1 MPKSAFYRFT
11 VLGVII
17 MALLF
22 TGNWLRARAQTVPEG
37 TQVPPVSSETQE
49 PPTAQ
54 TTLETQP
61 ETELVTEAE
70 TEPVTEAETQPP
82 TEEEPKLLTL
92 SEIQPDGFALRCSQV
107 SLEADDAQVFVYDV
121 AGDRMLY
128 CSGPEDETVY
138 PASITKLFTAYTA
151 LRLLPGDTV
160 VTAGWELGLLKPASS
175 YAGIGMDSKL
185 TVEMLVEAML
195 LPSGNDAAYVL
206 AAAAGRAAAGNQ
218 SLGASA
224 AVGAFMERMNEMG
237 QEVGLVNTHFVNPD
251 GYHDNAHYSC
261 PRDLAR
267 IGALALND
275 PVIAQ
280 FASMS
285 RDTVRFVSGESVTW
299 DNTNR
304 LLNPDSEW
312 YCPESVGLKTGY
324 TNRAGFCLLS
334 AFRRGDRQVLVG
346 IFGAKDKLSRYSDA
360 AALWQAAMSAMD
372 DEACG

>member
-11 VLGVII
+11 VLGAVI

-22 TGNWLRARAQTVPEG
+22 TGNWLRAGAQTVPEETG
-37 TQVPPVSSETQE
+37 LPPVSAETQE

-61 ETELVTEAE
+61 ETETLRE
-70 TEPVTEAETQPP
+70 TEPETEPP
-82 TEEEPKLLTL
+82 TEEAPKLLSL
-92 SEIQPDGFALRCSQV
+92 SETQPDGFVLSCSQV
-107 SLEADDAQVFVYDV
+107 CLEEATAQVFVYDA

-128 CSGPEDETVY
+128 CSGPEDETIY
-138 PASITKLFTAYTA
+138 PASITKLFTAYTT

-160 VTAGWELGLLKPASS
+160 VTAGWELGLLQPGSS

-206 AAAAGRAAAGNQ
+206 AAAAGRAAAGNR

-224 AVGAFMERMNEMG
+224 AVGAFVERMNEMG

-261 PRDLAR
+261 PQDLAR

-275 PVIAQ
+275 PVIAKY
-280 FASMS
+280 ASMT

-304 LLNPDSEW
+304 LLNPDSEL

-334 AFRRGDRQVLVG
+334 AFRRGDRLVLVG
-346 IFGAKDKLSRYSDA
+346 IFGAEDKLSRYSDA
-360 AALWQAAMSAMD
+360 AALWQAVMTAMD

>member
-11 VLGVII
+11 VLGAII

-22 TGNWLRARAQTVPEG
+22 TGNRLRAGAQTVPEG
-37 TQVPPVSSETQE
+37 TQVPPVSSETQD

-107 SLEADDAQVFVYDV
+107 SLEADDAQVFVYDA

-160 VTAGWELGLLKPASS
+160 VTAGWELGLLKPGSS

-218 SLGASA
+218 SLGPSA
-224 AVGAFMERMNEMG
+224 AVGVFVEQMNEMG

-251 GYHDNAHYSC
+251 GYHDSAHYSC

-304 LLNPDSEW
+304 LLNPDSEL

-360 AALWQAAMSAMD
+360 AALWQAVMTAMD
-372 DEACG
+372 DETCG

>member
-1 MPKSAFYRFT
+1 MPKGAFYRFT
-11 VLGVII
+11 VLGAII

-107 SLEADDAQVFVYDV
+107 SLEADDAQVFVYDA

-224 AVGAFMERMNEMG
+224 AVGAFVERMNEMG
-237 QEVGLVNTHFVNPD
+237 QEVGLENTHFVNPD
-251 GYHDNAHYSC
+251 GYHDSAHYSC

-267 IGALALND
+267 IGTLALND
-275 PVIAQ
+275 PVIAGY
-280 FASMS
+280 ASMT

-304 LLNPDSEW
+304 LLNPDSEL

-334 AFRRGDRQVLVG
+334 AFQRGDRLVLVG

-360 AALWQAAMSAMD
+360 AALWQAVMTTMD

>member
-1 MPKSAFYRFT
+1 MDYRTLHSKT
-11 VLGVII
+11 VLDLRK
-17 MALLF
+17 MAKELKVK
-22 TGNWLRARAQTVPEG
+22 VPAG
-37 TQVPPVSSETQE
+37 T
-49 PPTAQ
+49 
-54 TTLETQP
+54 
-61 ETELVTEAE
+61 
-70 TEPVTEAETQPP
+70 
-82 TEEEPKLLTL
+82 
-92 SEIQPDGFALRCSQV
+92 
-107 SLEADDAQVFVYDV
+107 
-121 AGDRMLY
+121 
-128 CSGPEDETVY
+128 
-138 PASITKLFTAYTA
+138 
-151 LRLLPGDTV
+151 
-160 VTAGWELGLLKPASS
+160 
-175 YAGIGMDSKL
+175 SKAIL
-185 TVEMLVEAML
+185 VEMLVEAML

-218 SLGASA
+218 SLGSSA
-224 AVGAFMERMNEMG
+224 AVGVFVGQMNEMG
-237 QEVGLVNTHFVNPD
+237 QEVGLANTHFVNPD
-251 GYHDNAHYSC
+251 GYHDSAHYSC

-304 LLNPDSEW
+304 LLNPDSEL

-372 DEACG
+372 DEVCG

>member
-1 MPKSAFYRFT
+1 
-11 VLGVII
+11 
-17 MALLF
+17 
-22 TGNWLRARAQTVPEG
+22 
-37 TQVPPVSSETQE
+37 
-49 PPTAQ
+49 
-54 TTLETQP
+54 
-61 ETELVTEAE
+61 
-70 TEPVTEAETQPP
+70 
-82 TEEEPKLLTL
+82 
-92 SEIQPDGFALRCSQV
+92 
-107 SLEADDAQVFVYDV
+107 
-121 AGDRMLY
+121 
-128 CSGPEDETVY
+128 
-138 PASITKLFTAYTA
+138 
-151 LRLLPGDTV
+151 
-160 VTAGWELGLLKPASS
+160 
-175 YAGIGMDSKL
+175 
-185 TVEMLVEAML
+185 
-195 LPSGNDAAYVL
+195 
-206 AAAAGRAAAGNQ
+206 
-218 SLGASA
+218 
-224 AVGAFMERMNEMG
+224 MNEMG

-251 GYHDNAHYSC
+251 GYHDSAHYSC

>member
-11 VLGVII
+11 VLGAVI
-17 MALLF
+17 MVLLF
-22 TGNWLRARAQTVPEG
+22 TGNWLRAGVWTVPEG
-37 TQVPPVSSETQE
+37 KQVTPVPTETQE
-49 PPTAQ
+49 ATAEQ

-61 ETELVTEAE
+61 ETETVPE
-70 TEPVTEAETQPP
+70 TEPETEPP
-82 TEEEPKLLTL
+82 TQAERELLSL
-92 SEIQPDGFALRCSQV
+92 SETPPDGIALSCSLV
-107 SLEADDAQVFVYDV
+107 SLEAENAQVFVYDA
-121 AGDRMLY
+121 AGGRMLY
-128 CSGPEDETVY
+128 CSGPEDETIY

-160 VTAGWELGLLKPASS
+160 VTAGWELGLLKPGSS

-218 SLGASA
+218 SLGSSA
-224 AVGAFMERMNEMG
+224 AVGAFIEQMNEMG

-251 GYHDNAHYSC
+251 GYHDSAHYSC

-304 LLNPDSEW
+304 LLNPDSEL